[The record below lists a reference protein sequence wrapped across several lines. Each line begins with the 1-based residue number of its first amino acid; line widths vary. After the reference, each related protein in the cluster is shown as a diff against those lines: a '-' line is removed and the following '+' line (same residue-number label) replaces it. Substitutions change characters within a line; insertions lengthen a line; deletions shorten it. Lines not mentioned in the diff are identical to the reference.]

1 VVENNFFS
9 RKWKY
14 LSLVLIGIV
23 VTSIASVVFLVPQQ
37 LQTTFFGEQV
47 SISTALIPEAHG
59 AGALTNV
66 FALPT
71 DNIFSSK
78 SYYTIVFTTATT
90 GSIRTVDMRFPSGF
104 DISSAKL
111 IEVQGIGSGSL
122 SVSGQ
127 VVKYTVTSPVPI
139 TAPKAIKIMMAGI
152 TNAATI
158 SNQVTVSTI
167 DNNNINIVILDGPTN
182 SAPFTLTPV
191 KNTMIDNLAVTSPK
205 MADNS
210 ITSSKIQDGQVA
222 TSDVASGAITSNKLD
237 NNSVNTVCDQ
247 GICTSKLADNA
258 VVSSKIEP
266 GAVRP
271 QVTPRFGSVIT
282 IPAGGSFASGV
293 GGCGV
298 DELIVGGGY
307 KSESGRIN
315 MLESYLSPANTWV
328 LTLRNSDTVPHT
340 VQMQAVCLKLIP

>member
-1 VVENNFFS
+1 MVENNLFC

-23 VTSIASVVFLVPQQ
+23 VTPIASVVFQVPQQ
-37 LQTTFFGEQV
+37 LQTTFFGEQF
-47 SISTALIPEAHG
+47 SISTALIPEANG

-78 SYYTIVFTTATT
+78 SYYTIAFTTATT

-104 DISSAKL
+104 DVSSAQL
-111 IEVQGIGSGSL
+111 IEAQGIGSGSL

-127 VVKYTVTSPVPI
+127 VVKYIVTSPVPI
-139 TAPKAIKIMMAGI
+139 TAPKAIKIMIAGI

-167 DNNNINIVILDGPTN
+167 DNSIPNIVILDGPTN

-191 KNTMIDNLAVTSPK
+191 KNAMIDSLAVTSPK

-222 TSDVASGAITSNKLD
+222 TSDVANGAITSNKLD
-237 NNSVNTVCDQ
+237 SNSVNTVCTPQ
-247 GICTSKLADNA
+247 GLCTSKLADNA
-258 VVSSKIEP
+258 VIPSKIAP
-266 GAVRP
+266 GAVKP
-271 QVTPRFGSVIT
+271 QVTPRFGSLTT
-282 IPAGGSFASGV
+282 ISAGAFFYGSGR
-293 GGCGV
+293 CEL
-298 DELIVGGGY
+298 DELTIGGGY
-307 KSESGRIN
+307 KSDSSSIDVVQSHLSG
-315 MLESYLSPANTWV
+315 ANTWA
-328 LTLRNSDTVPHT
+328 LDLRNSDTVPHT
-340 VQMQAVCLKLIP
+340 VQVQAVCLKLIP

>member
-1 VVENNFFS
+1 MVENNLFC

-23 VTSIASVVFLVPQQ
+23 VTPIASVVFQVPEQ
-37 LQTTFFGEQV
+37 LQSTLFGKQV
-47 SISTALIPEAHG
+47 SISKALIPEAHA

-66 FALPT
+66 FALLS

-78 SYYTIVFTTATT
+78 SYYTIAFTTATT

-104 DISSAKL
+104 DVSSAQL

-127 VVKYTVTSPVPI
+127 VVKYIVTSPVPMA
-139 TAPKAIKIMMAGI
+139 APKAIKIMIAGI

-191 KNTMIDNLAVTSPK
+191 KNAMIDSLAVTSPK
-205 MADNS
+205 MAENS
-210 ITSSKIQDGQVA
+210 ITSSKIQDGQVV
-222 TSDVASGAITSNKLD
+222 TSDIANGAITSNKLD
-237 NNSVNTVCDQ
+237 NNSVKTVCAQ

-266 GAVRP
+266 GAVKP
-271 QVTPRFGSVIT
+271 QVTPRFGSVIA
-282 IPAGGSFASGV
+282 IPAGYSWLGSAS
-293 GGCGV
+293 GCGV

-307 KSESGRIN
+307 KSDSGRIN
-315 MLESYLSPANTWV
+315 VVESYLSPANTWA